1 MKSEIFEDLE
11 MLPFCGIKLS
21 LGFYQDNWRIY
32 MDEFPTV
39 EEWDFVSHFDT
50 TFISK
55 RFLEKN

>member
-1 MKSEIFEDLE
+1 MKSKTIQELAL
-11 MLPFCGIKLS
+11 LPLHQLS
-21 LGFYQDNWRIY
+21 VKFYQDNWRIY